1 MRISGRGASQGHV
14 ERGVRALAR
23 GTILLRPH
31 VRGAR
36 SAAACRLH
44 LDPDGSSFE
53 TSLEITLE
61 EREGKTLM
69 ALVEKG
75 FPNAGVRDMHEAGT
89 PHAFDRV
96 DRFIHARGSNEK
108 AGR

>member
-1 MRISGRGASQGHV
+1 VAFGPSPEELYCFVHTF
-14 ERGVRALAR
+14 GVLD
-23 GTILLRPH
+23 RPRR
-31 VRGAR
+31 VAYT
-36 SAAACRLH
+36 STQT
-44 LDPDGSSFE
+44 DPDRSSFE

-89 PHAFDRV
+89 PHAVDRV
-96 DRFIHARGSNEK
+96 DRVIHALGSNEK